1 MSKTTKA
8 KSLITV
14 FLSVVMALC
23 LVCGITMNQKQVLA
37 DETTTTKTWEFSNP
51 KTPLV
56 DLTGS
61 SGIYKNTYPGATI
74 NNVNVLDMPNRTVS
88 FQFMLS
94 NKGQW
99 TAFCLLNGKD
109 GWTSVHHVG
118 HASADAANSDKFPH
132 LILDVPTQGAQL
144 HPGASDGSYAPHQG
158 VNGLPADL
166 TDQLHTFEFHIG
178 TGTDGDISYVKIDG
192 SQLGTQADA
201 KVSLYNWVTP
211 DLFPNGCYIV
221 FGAGGVAENCVML
234 FGEYNAPYV
243 TNISSG
249 LAQVDL
255 SQGEAPEGLSFIA
268 RNVQGTATFKVN
280 GVEVTDA
287 STYTA
292 EAVEGGTKYTLN
304 ASFWTVYM
312 SALKKSS
319 ALTVE
324 GTNGK
329 GAVAMTVQLAAPPVW
344 DGDSYKEINSSDSLS
359 YRFTYTG
366 KTYTAEDVIVKTGVS
381 AASTQIAANTD
392 YTLTK
397 DGTTYTLAFTQ
408 EYLAKAFETYRSFK
422 FTVTLGEDSLTGSV
436 YCKPAAEGWYARSVD
451 LASGELTT
459 SGYYTSGNMNVYS
472 AGKLSTRLV
481 YNKALDVTKPITLEF
496 SAVDV
501 GTTWAM
507 LAVHDT
513 QAYNDYF
520 SDGTA
525 NDSMLQALFFGG
537 RTDIQR
543 LAGFVAEAS
552 TNAHYPLLSEVKNIV
567 VEMYFGATAEEGY
580 FRINGVNCGT
590 PSKTQADFRDGK
602 AYIGFF
608 FARQNGQPFDFT
620 VNKDV
625 NGIAITGPV
634 DTTDKSKYSIDLAK
648 PVDLTLNLINTDG
661 TSLKVTSS
669 SGVESAADDLAY
681 ENGKLTIKASYFAK
695 LAFAKAG
702 FLQVEDTKTGTGT
715 AIALTYSSS
724 NMGASVLAF
733 AKKGALADTELT
745 LGSDIATV
753 NSVMKNDEA
762 LAAELWSFANGKLTI
777 KKEAIADEV
786 GANEFFVVS
795 GNKIIP
801 AYVYVNEFTEDGY
814 AKSGAGK
821 LETGNGA
828 YLLTNENA
836 LTFMKAYDL
845 TEGVSFKIDFKSTIG
860 YIKDGLD
867 QQGKNGYVK
876 FTFFDPYSGCTLYV
890 TIYTNYE
897 ASEIAGT
904 NYALYM
910 TYSVVKNDGS
920 YLVEG
925 MQLPININKSENK
938 DPLGVHVVKIKA
950 TGTGIGIKIDS
961 AREQTITDDLGTFN
975 LTSTILTVSVPDKT
989 AKAEMILGLQEYAY
1003 DAAIDYTAIEVTK
1016 KPDTSESTSAGEFAS
1031 ESTSGSASATESVK
1045 ESAGESKK
1053 SGCKSGLG
1061 ATGVLAL
1068 AALAGVVALRKK
1080 KEN

>member
-23 LVCGITMNQKQVLA
+23 LVCGITMNQNQVLA
-37 DETTTTKTWEFSNP
+37 DETTTTTTKWQTSRS
-51 KTPLV
+51 KALV
-56 DLTGS
+56 EIEN
-61 SGIYKNTYPGATI
+61 SGIQYSGISATI
-74 NNVNVLDMPNRTVS
+74 VNHTNILEVPNRTVV
-88 FQFMLS
+88 FQMMS
-94 NKGQW
+94 AGQDGW
-99 TAFCLLNGKD
+99 AAFAFLNGESNWKAVVWPGVNKD
-109 GWTSVHHVG
+109 CDTL
-118 HASADAANSDKFPH
+118 PH
-132 LILDVPTQGAQL
+132 IIVQNGGAQIY
-144 HPGASDGSYAPHQG
+144 GNTTATYYNKAAVG
-158 VNGLPADL
+158 VSGMIPKYD
-166 TDQLHTFEFHIG
+166 DKLHTVELHIG
-178 TGTDGDISYVKIDG
+178 TGEDGDVSYLKMDGSLFVEENTTNVSAIKWATVDKFTDGCY
-192 SQLGTQADA
+192 LAFT
-201 KVSLYNWVTP
+201 YNH
-211 DLFPNGCYIV
+211 PNGV
-221 FGAGGVAENCVML
+221 GGTVL
-234 FGEYNAPYV
+234 LGEFNAPYT
-243 TNISSG
+243 TNESDG
-249 LAQVDL
+249 FAYVDL
-255 SQGEAPEGLSFIA
+255 SKGSAPDGLSFIA
-268 RNVQGTATFKVN
+268 RNVQGTATFRVN

-312 SALKKSS
+312 SALKKVS
-319 ALTVE
+319 ALSVE

-329 GAVAMTVQLAAPPVW
+329 GAVAMTVQLAEPPVW
-344 DGDSYKEINSSDSLS
+344 KGASYQEIASVEDGLS
-359 YRFTYTG
+359 YTFTYHG
-366 KTYTAEDVIVKTGVS
+366 REYTAEDVVVKTGI
-381 AASTQIAANTD
+381 ANADTQIAANTD

-436 YCKPAAEGWYARSVD
+436 YCKPAAEGWHARSVD

-459 SGYYTSGNMNVYS
+459 SGYYTSGNLNVFS
-472 AGKLSTRLV
+472 AGNLSTRLV

-496 SAVDV
+496 SAIDA

-513 QAYNDYF
+513 LAYNDYF
-520 SDGTA
+520 SDGTKD
-525 NDSMLQALFFGG
+525 DSMLQALFFGG

-669 SGVESAADDLAY
+669 NGVDAAADDLSY

-695 LAFAKAG
+695 LTFAKTG

-753 NSVMKNDEA
+753 NSVMKNDET

-950 TGTGIGIKIDS
+950 TGTGIGIKVDS

-975 LTSTILTVSVPDKT
+975 LTSTILTLSVPDKT

-1003 DAAIDYTAIEVTK
+1003 DATIDYSAIEVTK
-1016 KPDTSESTSAGEFAS
+1016 KPDTSESTSAGESAS

-1045 ESAGESKK
+1045 ESAGENKK
-1053 SGCKSGLG
+1053 RGCKSGLG

-1068 AALAGVVALRKK
+1068 AALAGVVVALRKK

>member
-37 DETTTTKTWEFSNP
+37 DETTDTTKTWEFSNP

-118 HASADAANSDKFPH
+118 HASAAAAESDKFPH

-201 KVSLYNWVTP
+201 TVSLYNWVTP

-221 FGAGGVAENCVML
+221 FGAGAVAENCVML

-243 TNISSG
+243 TNISAG
-249 LAQVDL
+249 LAQIDL

-268 RNVQGTATFKVN
+268 RNVQGTAAFKVN

-287 STYTA
+287 STYTT

-304 ASFWTVYM
+304 ASFWSVYQ
-312 SALKKSS
+312 SALKKNS

-344 DGDSYKEINSSDSLS
+344 ADDTYKEINPSDPLS

-366 KTYTAEDVIVKTGVS
+366 RTYTAADVIVKTGVA
-381 AASTQIAANTD
+381 AASTQITADTD

-397 DGTTYTLAFTQ
+397 DGTTYTLTFTQ
-408 EYLAKAFETYRSFK
+408 EYLAKAFETYNSFR
-422 FTVTLGEDSLTGSV
+422 FNITLGEDVLDGSV

-451 LASGELTT
+451 LASGTLTT
-459 SGYYTSGNMNVYS
+459 SGYYTSGNMNVFN
-472 AGKLSTRLV
+472 ANKLSTRLI

-496 SAVDV
+496 SATDV

-513 QAYNDYF
+513 PAYNDYF
-520 SDGTA
+520 SDGTVK
-525 NDSMLQALFFGG
+525 DSMLQALFFGG
-537 RTDIQR
+537 RKEIQK
-543 LAGFVAEAS
+543 LGGFIATAS
-552 TNAHYPLLSEVKNIV
+552 TNANYPLLEEVKNIV
-567 VEMYFGATAEEGY
+567 VEMYFGTTAEDGY
-580 FRINGVNCGT
+580 FRINGVDCGT
-590 PSKTQADFRDGK
+590 PAKTQADFRDGK

-634 DTTDKSKYSIDLAK
+634 ETTDKDKYTIDLAK
-648 PVDLTLNLINTDG
+648 PVDLTLDVINTDG
-661 TSLKVTSS
+661 TSLKVTSD
-669 SGVESAADDLAY
+669 SGVESAAGDLSY

-695 LAFAKAG
+695 LAFAKTG
-702 FLQVEDTKTGTGT
+702 FIQVEDTKTGTGT
-715 AIALTYSSS
+715 AIALTYTSS
-724 NMGASVLAF
+724 NMEASVLAF
-733 AKKGALADTELT
+733 AKKGALTDTELT
-745 LGSDIATV
+745 LGSDITTV

-777 KKEAIADEV
+777 KKEAIADEI
-786 GANEFFVVS
+786 GATEFIVIS
-795 GNKIIP
+795 GSKIIP
-801 AYVYVNEFTEDGY
+801 AYVYVNEFNENGY
-814 AKSGAGK
+814 AKSGAGTI
-821 LETGNGA
+821 ESGNGA

-836 LTFMKAYDL
+836 VTFMKAYDL
-845 TEGVSFKIDFKSTIG
+845 TEGVSFKVDFKSTVG
-860 YIKDGLD
+860 YIKDGLN
-867 QQGKNGYVK
+867 QQGKNGYVR
-876 FTFFDPYSGCTLYV
+876 FTFFDPYSGCTLFA
-890 TIYTNYE
+890 TLYTNFE
-897 ASEIAGT
+897 ASEVTGNA
-904 NYALYM
+904 YALYL
-910 TYSVVKNDGS
+910 TYSVVKKDGS
-920 YLVEG
+920 YLVENT
-925 MQLPININKSENK
+925 QAPININKSENK

-950 TGTGIGIKIDS
+950 TGTGIGIKVDS

-975 LTSTILTVSVPDKT
+975 LATTILTVSVPDKT
-989 AKAEMILGLQEYAY
+989 DKAEMKLGLQEYAY
-1003 DAAIDYTAIEVTK
+1003 DATIDYTAIEVSK
-1016 KPDTSESTSAGEFAS
+1016 KPDTSESTSAGE
-1031 ESTSGSASATESVK
+1031 SASAAESVK
-1045 ESAGESKK
+1045 ESEGESKK
-1053 SGCKSGLG
+1053 KGCKSGLG

>member
-51 KTPLV
+51 NTPLV

-201 KVSLYNWVTP
+201 KVSLYKWVTP

-221 FGAGGVAENCVML
+221 FGAGAVAENCVML

-255 SQGEAPEGLSFIA
+255 SKGEAPEGLSFIA

-329 GAVAMTVQLAAPPVW
+329 GAVAMTVQLAEPPVW
-344 DGDSYKEINSSDSLS
+344 AGASYQEIASVENGLS
-359 YRFTYTG
+359 YTFTYNG
-366 KTYTAEDVIVKTGVS
+366 REYTAEDIIVKTGI
-381 AASTQIAANTD
+381 ATASTQITANTD

-397 DGTTYTLAFTQ
+397 DGSTYTLAFTQ
-408 EYLAKAFETYRSFK
+408 EYLAKAFETYNSFK

-451 LASGELTT
+451 LASGTLTT
-459 SGYYTSGNMNVYS
+459 SGYYTSGNMNVFN

-481 YNKALDVTKPITLEF
+481 YNKALDVTKTITLEF
-496 SAVDV
+496 SAIDA

-513 QAYNDYF
+513 PAYNDYF

-525 NDSMLQALFFGG
+525 KDSMLEALFFGG
-537 RTDIQR
+537 RTDIQK
-543 LAGFVAEAS
+543 LAGFVATAS
-552 TNAHYPLLSEVKNIV
+552 TNANYPLLAEVKNVV

-580 FRINGVNCGT
+580 FKVNGVDCGT
-590 PSKTQADFRDGK
+590 PAKTQADFRDGK

-608 FARQNGQPFDFT
+608 FSRQNGQPFDFT

-634 DTTDKSKYSIDLAK
+634 DTTDKDKYSIDLAK
-648 PVDLTLNLINTDG
+648 PVDLTLDVINTDG
-661 TSLKVTSS
+661 TSLKVTSD
-669 SGVESAADDLAY
+669 SGVESAADDLSYA
-681 ENGKLTIKASYFAK
+681 NGKLTIKASYFAK
-695 LAFAKAG
+695 LAFAKTG
-702 FLQVEDTKTGTGT
+702 FIQVEDTKTGTGT
-715 AIALTYSSS
+715 AIALTYTSS
-724 NMGASVLAF
+724 NMEASVLAF

-745 LGSDIATV
+745 LGSDITTV

-777 KKEAIADEV
+777 KKEAIADEI
-786 GANEFFVVS
+786 GATEFIVIS
-795 GNKIIP
+795 GSKIIP
-801 AYVYVNEFTEDGY
+801 AYVYVNDFNENGY
-814 AKSGAGK
+814 AKSGAGTI
-821 LETGNGA
+821 ETGNGA

-836 LTFMKAYDL
+836 VTFMKAYDL
-845 TEGVSFKIDFKSTIG
+845 TEGVSFKVDFKSTIG
-860 YIKDGLD
+860 YIKDGLN
-867 QQGKNGYVK
+867 QQGKNGYVR
-876 FTFFDPYSGCTLYV
+876 FMFFDPYSGCTLFA
-890 TIYTNYE
+890 TLYTNFE
-897 ASEIAGT
+897 ASEVTGNA
-904 NYALYM
+904 YALYL
-910 TYSVVKNDGS
+910 TYSVVKKDGS
-920 YLVEG
+920 YLAENTQIPV
-925 MQLPININKSENK
+925 NINKSENK

-950 TGTGIGIKIDS
+950 TGTGIGIKVDS
-961 AREQTITDDLGTFN
+961 AREQTITEDLGTFN
-975 LTSTILTVSVPDKT
+975 LSTTILTVSVPDKT
-989 AKAEMILGLQEYAY
+989 DKAEMKLGLQEYAY
-1003 DAAIDYTAIEVTK
+1003 DATIDYTAIEVTK
-1016 KPDTSESTSAGEFAS
+1016 KPDTSESTSAGE
-1031 ESTSGSASATESVK
+1031 SASAAESVK
-1045 ESAGESKK
+1045 ESEGESKK
-1053 SGCKSGLG
+1053 KGCKSGLG